1 MAYQPAGNLTTTST
15 LTHLATVYYDR
26 TALDQLRTKYMFR
39 KGVDEKVL
47 PKSNG
52 KTIQWYRYST
62 LGANTTPKVEGTVGT
77 SLQLTSTT
85 VSATISQYADY
96 ISFSDLLTET
106 AIDDV
111 VDQGVQELSARAG
124 LTVDNL
130 IKAEIDSAAA
140 SIDESLVGSYFSAA
154 DCAKIHAKFAGVN
167 VRPKGDSFPCLA
179 HPYVTYDFLNDPAVG
194 GFQDIVKQDSGARGN
209 SRLFD
214 REDRGFVA
222 KIHGVEVWE
231 STNVT
236 VNTGASPDTHRIYFF
251 GAGGVGAVD
260 LAGAGPSRITDPQN
274 ERFKINVVR
283 PGLSAADPEGVIAA
297 YASYNFKFVAKILDS
312 TTYRI
317 KKIDATSSIIP
328 T

>member
-1 MAYQPAGNLTTTST
+1 MYQPAGNTTGTST

-52 KTIQWYRYST
+52 KTIQWYRYGT
-62 LGANTTPKVEGTVGT
+62 LAANTTPKVEGSVGT
-77 SLQLTSTT
+77 SLQLTSAT
-85 VSATISQYADY
+85 VSATISQYTDY

-130 IKAEIDSAAA
+130 IKAEIDSVAA
-140 SIDESLVGSYFSAA
+140 SIDESLVGSYFSAK
-154 DCAKIHAKFAGVN
+154 DCAKIQAKFSGVN
-167 VRPKGDSFPCLA
+167 VRGVGGGSFQCLA

-194 GFQDIVKQDSGARGN
+194 GFQDIVKQDSGTRGN

-236 VNTGASPDTHRIYFF
+236 VDTGASPDTHRIYFF

-260 LAGAGPSRITDPQN
+260 LSGAGPSRITDPQN
-274 ERFKINVVR
+274 ERFKINVIR
-283 PGLSAADPEGVIAA
+283 PGLSSADPEGVIAA
-297 YASYNFKFVAKILDS
+297 YASYNFKFVTKILDS